1 MCIAFG
7 SCPVNTFEKFHCF
20 QDYEAKN
27 YSIVLEPERFL
38 EVWTIKNKNMPVE
51 TI

>member
-1 MCIAFG
+1 MQQRHYHVHRVWFL
-7 SCPVNTFEKFHCF
+7 SSKYFFEKFHCF

-38 EVWTIKNKNMPVE
+38 EV
-51 TI
+51 